1 MSALDIKNLS
11 YVYNQ
16 GTALEKKAVDNVSLS
31 INDGEI
37 VGIIG
42 HTGCGK
48 STFVQ
53 MLNGIMRPTS
63 GNIFLYGKDIW
74 KDYKNRKDVYFKVG
88 LVFQYPEKQLFS
100 QTVYED
106 IAFGPRNQ
114 GFNEKEVEEKVF
126 ESLEFVGMEK
136 TFLKRSPF
144 ELSGGEKRGVAIAG
158 IFAMNP
164 SILILDEPTSGLD
177 PLSKEN
183 IINNILDYHSKK
195 RGVVIF
201 ISHSMEEIAQISDK
215 VVVMDRG
222 VIKMVGT
229 PESIFCKYDNLKS
242 INLDVPQI
250 TKIVSNIYDR
260 GYDIDRK
267 VVTIE
272 KGTDEILRLLRN
284 EAGNVYI

>member
-11 YVYNQ
+11 YIYNQ

-31 INDGEI
+31 VNDGEI

-74 KDYKNRKDVYFKVG
+74 KDYKNRKEVYFKVG

-144 ELSGGEKRGVAIAG
+144 ELSGGEKRRVAIAG

-183 IINNILDYHSKK
+183 IINNILDYHSKR
-195 RGVVIF
+195 RGAVIF
-201 ISHSMEEIAQISDK
+201 ISHSMEEIARISDK

-229 PESIFCKYDNLKS
+229 PESIFCKYDNLKN

-250 TKIVSNIYDR
+250 TKIVSNIYDS
-260 GYDIDRK
+260 GYNIDKK
-267 VVTIE
+267 VVTVE

>member
-11 YVYNQ
+11 YIYNQ
-16 GTALEKKAVDNVSLS
+16 GTAFEKKAVDNVSLS

-53 MLNGIMRPTS
+53 MLNGIMQPTY

-74 KDYKNRKDVYFKVG
+74 KDYKNRKEVYFKVG

-114 GFNEKEVEEKVF
+114 GFSKKEVEEKVL
-126 ESLEFVGMEK
+126 ESLEFVGMER

-144 ELSGGEKRGVAIAG
+144 ELSGGEKRRVAIAG

-177 PLSKEN
+177 PLAKEN
-183 IINNILDYHSKK
+183 IINNILDYHSK
-195 RGVVIF
+195 REGVIIF

-215 VVVMDRG
+215 VVVMSKG
-222 VIKMVGT
+222 KIKMTGT
-229 PESIFCKYDNLKS
+229 PEDVFCEYDTLKNV
-242 INLDVPQI
+242 NLDVPQI
-250 TKIVSNIYDR
+250 TKIISNIYDR
-260 GYDIDRK
+260 GYNIDKK

-272 KGTDEILRLLRN
+272 KGTDEILKLLKN
-284 EAGNVYI
+284 KAGNVYI